1 MRLLLVCTALCVAG
15 AITSVS
21 ELPQPIL
28 FSQTPPSTVVTLASD
43 QPVQSAAVI
52 PFHSEMSPVPT
63 AEAGPVDIVES
74 PSESEMFPVP
84 TSEPGPIEIVES
96 PSELGELDDNAQA
109 LLAADVPEEP
119 KAFTRSELCHTAASV
134 ATANNLPIPFFANLI
149 QQESGF
155 RPHVVSSAG
164 AQGIAQFMPQVAA
177 SNGLANPFDPIE
189 SLTASGKFV
198 ARLVNQFGSLGL
210 AAAAY
215 NAGSQRVHD
224 WIAKRRKLP
233 AETRHYVHKIT
244 GLPAEAWA
252 RKLVRGPEV
261 RLPPHARCRD
271 ALTLQAQAKELTKP
285 VVQFNPPVSA
295 AKRQAAIGVR
305 RSMPQR
311 SQFAMGLPASR
322 FAAKA
327 TPVVET
333 KAQDRHSSEE
343 VQPTV
348 RHDTKGGERITPQV
362 KSASKITPQSIRV
375 AIAH

>member
-1 MRLLLVCTALCVAG
+1 MRLLVCTALCVAG

-63 AEAGPVDIVES
+63 
-74 PSESEMFPVP
+74 
-84 TSEPGPIEIVES
+84 SEPGPVEIVES
-96 PSELGELDDNAQA
+96 PSELGELDDKAQA

-244 GLPAEAWA
+244 GL
-252 RKLVRGPEV
+252 
-261 RLPPHARCRD
+261 
-271 ALTLQAQAKELTKP
+271 
-285 VVQFNPPVSA
+285 
-295 AKRQAAIGVR
+295 
-305 RSMPQR
+305 
-311 SQFAMGLPASR
+311 
-322 FAAKA
+322 
-327 TPVVET
+327 
-333 KAQDRHSSEE
+333 
-343 VQPTV
+343 
-348 RHDTKGGERITPQV
+348 
-362 KSASKITPQSIRV
+362 
-375 AIAH
+375 

>member
-1 MRLLLVCTALCVAG
+1 MRLLVCTALCVAG

-63 AEAGPVDIVES
+63 AEAGPVEIVKS

-84 TSEPGPIEIVES
+84 TAEAGPVEIVELPS
-96 PSELGELDDNAQA
+96 KSEMFPVPTAEAGPVEIVELPSELGELDDNAQA

-189 SLTASGKFV
+189 F
-198 ARLVNQFGSLGL
+198 
-210 AAAAY
+210 
-215 NAGSQRVHD
+215 
-224 WIAKRRKLP
+224 
-233 AETRHYVHKIT
+233 
-244 GLPAEAWA
+244 
-252 RKLVRGPEV
+252 
-261 RLPPHARCRD
+261 
-271 ALTLQAQAKELTKP
+271 
-285 VVQFNPPVSA
+285 
-295 AKRQAAIGVR
+295 
-305 RSMPQR
+305 
-311 SQFAMGLPASR
+311 
-322 FAAKA
+322 
-327 TPVVET
+327 
-333 KAQDRHSSEE
+333 
-343 VQPTV
+343 
-348 RHDTKGGERITPQV
+348 
-362 KSASKITPQSIRV
+362 
-375 AIAH
+375 